1 MSKSGDGGQ
10 RNQDSPFSLEEILA
24 EFGSGEQRPQR
35 EETPAGPAAPEEAVP
50 SEEAGLPEEPPAEEA
65 APPFREERDW
75 REDTIPFP
83 MRPSGSVREK
93 RTAERGMVTPFPGV
107 PKRREPLKPPPGRG
121 PARAEP
127 PAEEDPSAER
137 AQEERAVPGGPAP
150 AETVETDDTKVL
162 EFPTPQ
168 RPNPVAEGIDQLR
181 QKADDFAGHMFEDA
195 GSEMDKEVRRAEKL
209 IPGVD
214 VEAPAAPVR
223 ERKPR
228 KLLPPAPDLSPA
240 ELTKRY
246 AKGLK
251 AFRLRTNL
259 VLFLILPQVWLT
271 VTRTMPAGLPAQTGL
286 GQEALRC
293 YAMAAVQ
300 GLALLLGLDVVLKGI
315 VRLFQGRTG
324 MDTLVVFA
332 NLFSLTDA
340 LLLPTL
346 SQGEPTRVPFCA
358 VGVLSL
364 WSVMA
369 GSLLKRRG
377 QRLACRTA
385 ASASEPYLVTR
396 DEGKWNGKDT
406 YMKWSGP
413 VSGFG
418 SQIQGE
424 DGAERIYRVV
434 VPVLLVACFLFAVI
448 SSVGRERPEDILWC
462 LAAIFSA
469 AGSLSSTLCFGMPW
483 RKLCHRLNKS
493 GAALA
498 GWQGLLGTTR
508 STNLVLTDIDLF
520 PVGSATLNGI
530 KVFGS
535 FPIDKVVAVTA
546 TVIRDAGSGLEK
558 IFYDLLRSQGTLY
571 RSGSEF
577 TAYEGG
583 GASEIIRN
591 ELVLVGSASFMV
603 LMDVSLPP
611 GLKVKNAVFCAIDGE
626 LAGIFALNYHQ
637 PNTVPYAID
646 SLIRN
651 RIVPVLATRD
661 FNLVPSM
668 LRQRC
673 KLPVEK
679 MEFPAVERRRELS
692 DKDQDHSDT
701 LTAVLCREGVGPFAE
716 AVVGGRRL
724 RSAVRLSAGLACI
737 GSAVGALLA
746 FYLTFV
752 AGYDSLTPMNL
763 LLFLLM
769 WLVPTPLISGWV
781 DRY

>member
-1 MSKSGDGGQ
+1 MSEDE
-10 RNQDSPFSLEEILA
+10 RNKGKDEFSLDSILA
-24 EFGSGEQRPQR
+24 EFSGAKASPAEPK
-35 EETPAGPAAPEEAVP
+35 EEPEVEPPAAAGEEP
-50 SEEAGLPEEPPAEEA
+50 SPKRASPEEPPAEEA
-65 APPFREERDW
+65 LSERPSV
-75 REDTIPFP
+75 IPFP
-83 MRPSGSVREK
+83 
-93 RTAERGMVTPFPGV
+93 
-107 PKRREPLKPPPGRG
+107 
-121 PARAEP
+121 
-127 PAEEDPSAER
+127 
-137 AQEERAVPGGPAP
+137 
-150 AETVETDDTKVL
+150 TVEDKVL

-168 RPNPVAEGIDQLR
+168 KPNPVSEGIGQLR
-181 QKADDFAGHMFEDA
+181 QKADEGIEELRQRADDFAGHMFEDA
-195 GSEMDKEVRRAEKL
+195 LSGRDETSRRAERL

-214 VEAPAAPVR
+214 EEEIPPTPAR

-228 KLLPPAPDLSPA
+228 KLLPPAPDIPPA
-240 ELTKRY
+240 ELVKRY

-251 AFRLRTNL
+251 SLRLRSVL
-259 VLFLILPQVWLT
+259 VMLLILPAVWLT
-271 VTRTMPAGLPAQTGL
+271 AVQTLPGTLAEQL
-286 GQEALRC
+286 GMNNEALRC
-293 YAMAAVQ
+293 FALAAVQ
-300 GLALLLGLDVVLKGI
+300 ALALLLGIDIVLSGLA
-315 VRLFQGRTG
+315 RLFRGRPG
-324 MDTLVVFA
+324 MDALVLLA
-332 NLFSLTDA
+332 NLFTLADA
-340 LLLPTL
+340 LLLPFLTK
-346 SQGEPTRVPFCA
+346 GGAARTPFCA

-364 WSVMA
+364 WCVMS

-377 QRLACRTA
+377 QRLCCRTA

-413 VSGFG
+413 VKGFG

-424 DGAERIYRVV
+424 DGADRVYRMV
-434 VPVLLVACFLFAVI
+434 VPILIAACTLFAVI
-448 SSVGRERPEDILWC
+448 SSVGRGRKEDLLWC

-469 AGSLSSTLCFGMPW
+469 AGTLSATFCYGMPW
-483 RKLCHRLNKS
+483 LRLCQRLNKS

-498 GWQGLLGTTR
+498 GWQGVLRETR
-508 STNLVLTDIDLF
+508 GANLILNDIDLF
-520 PVGSATLNGI
+520 PVGSVQLNGI

-571 RSGSEF
+571 RNGSEF
-577 TAYEGG
+577 AAYEGG
-583 GASEIIRN
+583 GASETIRG
-591 ELVLVGSASFMV
+591 EQILVGSASFMT
-603 LMDVSLPP
+603 LMEVSLPP

-626 LAGIFALNYHQ
+626 LAGIFALNYHL

-646 SLIRN
+646 TLIHN
-651 RIVPVLATRD
+651 KVTPVLATRD
-661 FNLVPSM
+661 FNLIPSM
-668 LRQRC
+668 LRQKC

-692 DKDQDHSDT
+692 AREQEHSDV

-724 RSAVRLSAGLACI
+724 RSAVRFSTVLTCL
-737 GSAVGALLA
+737 GSAVGALLG

-752 AGYDSLTPMNL
+752 AAYASLTPMNVM
-763 LLFLLM
+763 LFLLM